1 MSHHTFARQKRLQ
14 GAGADA
20 KHGKG
25 DRDVKFLIQTLDGET
40 IDAELSD
47 VGGHYPDDDILYV
60 GGVPCVLSTARSLEA
75 EAMKEAVA
83 IIRGSLICLDDEQLD
98 DARAWLKK
106 WGSS

>member
-1 MSHHTFARQKRLQ
+1 M
-14 GAGADA
+14 
-20 KHGKG
+20 
-25 DRDVKFLIQTLDGET
+25 KFLIQTLDGET
-40 IDAELSD
+40 IETIEAGLLD
-47 VGGHYPDDDILYV
+47 VGGHYPDDDVLYV

-75 EAMKEAVA
+75 EAMKEALA